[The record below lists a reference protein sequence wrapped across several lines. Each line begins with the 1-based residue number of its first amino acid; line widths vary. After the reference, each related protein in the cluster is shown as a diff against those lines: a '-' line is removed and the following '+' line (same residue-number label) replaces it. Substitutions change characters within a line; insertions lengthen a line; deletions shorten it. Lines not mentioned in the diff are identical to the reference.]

1 MLIFLPIC
9 ILSHI
14 QCVEKYFD
22 DELNI
27 GFLRSKNLFIVKKIN
42 KIRTKI
48 NKKKIDLLGVGAQ
61 TLIFFLKF
69 PLIYFSVPIILALH
83 IWISNFIYFFNI
95 SVFRC

>member
-22 DELNI
+22 DELKI
-27 GFLRSKNLFIVKKIN
+27 GFLRSKNLFIVKK
-42 KIRTKI
+42 KTKI
-48 NKKKIDLLGVGAQ
+48 KKKDLLGIGAQ

-69 PLIYFSVPIILALH
+69 PLIHFSVLIILVFH

-95 SVFRC
+95 SVFRS